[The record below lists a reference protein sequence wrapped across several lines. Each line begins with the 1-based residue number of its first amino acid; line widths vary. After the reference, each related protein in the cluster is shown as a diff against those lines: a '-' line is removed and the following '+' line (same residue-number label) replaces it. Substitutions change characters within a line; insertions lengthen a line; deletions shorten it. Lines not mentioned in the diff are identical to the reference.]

1 VVESKG
7 FQRVQ
12 QTGVIV
18 NTSERARI
26 DVTLS
31 VGQVTDTVNVTA
43 ETPLLQ
49 SERVTIGQVVEQR
62 TIQSIPLATRNFTQI
77 LGTSAGV
84 VGSVFNADNPG
95 TGSDSVSVNGAR
107 RGSNNLLVD
116 GVPTTNPLNNAP
128 DGDGTPSIEF
138 LSEFK
143 VMTSLFSAEYGRN
156 LGSTINVT
164 TRSGTN
170 QLHAEHFAQCAAVL
184 QSDARAEQPE
194 PVRRQRG
201 RAGGDPET
209 VQRQGPDVL
218 LLRLGELA
226 AVECQFEFGGD
237 FAHCADHGAAQRRFF
252 GTADHQ

>member
-1 VVESKG
+1 MSRLVRILIPAILSFGVLNAQETTGSITGVVKDATGAVIIGAAVTAVNQQTAAEFRAATDSNGAYQFPLLRAGTYRIAVESKG

-12 QTGVIV
+12 QMVVV
-18 NTSERARI
+18 NTSERPRI
-26 DVTLS
+26 DVTLN

-49 SERVTIGQVVEQR
+49 SEKSTIGQVVEQR

-77 LGTSAGV
+77 LGISAGV

-138 LSEFK
+138 LGEFK

-156 LGSTINVT
+156 LGSTINVNHPL
-164 TRSGTN
+164 R
-170 QLHAEHFAQCAAVL
+170 H
-184 QSDARAEQPE
+184 QSVP
-194 PVRRQRG
+194 RR
-201 RAGGDPET
+201 
-209 VQRQGPDVL
+209 
-218 LLRLGELA
+218 RL
-226 AVECQFEFGGD
+226 
-237 FAHCADHGAAQRRFF
+237 
-252 GTADHQ
+252 

>member
-1 VVESKG
+1 MTRVATLAAQETTGSITGVVKDSTGAIIVGASVTAVNQENGAEFRSATDPNGAYQFPLLRAGTYRLTVESKG

-12 QTGVIV
+12 QMVVV
-18 NTSERARI
+18 NTSERPRI

-49 SERVTIGQVVEQR
+49 SEKSTIGQVVEQR

-128 DGDGTPSIEF
+128 DGDGTPSAVSRSQPLTVTWRGGAPGGFVIIQGGSFAGSNAEIF
-138 LSEFK
+138 
-143 VMTSLFSAEYGRN
+143 TSFGCTE
-156 LGSTINVT
+156 
-164 TRSGTN
+164 
-170 QLHAEHFAQCAAVL
+170 
-184 QSDARAEQPE
+184 RA
-194 PVRRQRG
+194 
-201 RAGGDPET
+201 
-209 VQRQGPDVL
+209 
-218 LLRLGELA
+218 
-226 AVECQFEFGGD
+226 
-237 FAHCADHGAAQRRFF
+237 
-252 GTADHQ
+252 